1 MSAKASTQHPLRVG
15 CVKFLNTKPLIDGL
29 DGEPGVA
36 LRSDVPSALLDEL
49 VAGVTDVALCPVID
63 YQRSPAELAVVP
75 VGGIGC
81 DGPTMTVRLVSRLSI
96 GQITTVHTDTDSHTS
111 IALMRVILAEMYGIE
126 PTITDLTPDALNHAV
141 RGDGPDTLLVIGDKV
156 VTHHPAEGIYR
167 HVLDLGEAWKD
178 HTGLPF
184 VFAVWMARPDT
195 KLGDWPKRM
204 TQLRQANA
212 QRIGAI
218 VGRYAAPLGWPTVL
232 AREYLEDCL
241 RFEVGP
247 RQLEAM
253 AQFWQR
259 AAQHG
264 LIERVRP
271 LRLHDDAR

>member
-1 MSAKASTQHPLRVG
+1 MSQTAPAQHPLRVG
-15 CVKFLNTKPLIDGL
+15 CVKYLNTKPLIDGL

-49 VAGVTDVALCPVID
+49 VAGVTDVALVPVID
-63 YQRSPAELAVVP
+63 YQRSPVALAVVP

-81 DGPTMTVRLVSRLSI
+81 DGPTMTVRLVSRLPI
-96 GQITTVHTDTDSHTS
+96 EHTTTVHTDTDSHTS
-111 IALMRVILAEMYGIE
+111 LALMRVILRERYGLA
-126 PTITDLTPDALNHAV
+126 PTVTDLTGEALDHAV

-184 VFAVWMARPDT
+184 VFAVWMARPTT
-195 KLGDWPKRM
+195 KLGDWPGRM
-204 TQLRQANA
+204 AQLRRANA

-218 VGRYAAPLGWPTVL
+218 VERYAAPLGWPTAL
-232 AREYLEDCL
+232 AREYLEDRL
-241 RFEVGP
+241 RFEIGP

-253 AQFWQR
+253 EQFWHR
-259 AAQHG
+259 AQQHG
-264 LIERVRP
+264 LIGQVRP
-271 LRLHDDAR
+271 LRIHDDAR